1 MVMSKSSSD
10 LCLCTYCYWYAV
22 QSIICSIQ
30 RHRISCHTAFSL
42 QSNCREQNE
51 EEGENGEQEGEEGED
66 GEGRRLEENDEQQVE
81 DSVTNIVRNCG
92 SVFQAFGVDLG
103 DMDMDEDNGDLQQAL
118 HDLSIHIRIEKAI
131 ASGAFNF
138 ESGINYDFAANGN
151 EDNGGE
157 GNYDEEFYN
166 LLQSLDIDANEL
178 DEDDVMNIK
187 LKLAVKS
194 GALKDYLEANA
205 AFGSVVNDW
214 EGLIQGF
221 FYSLGIQE
229 EINLEDIDSYLA
241 ADIYN
246 TEYELEEY
254 GCQQAMLNQFGK
266 SDAKDYGYIEN
277 TNPIADFFNATVE
290 KFTSGEIAGIVI
302 GVLIAVGIIA
312 CCAFCCG
319 KKSGAKSRRSNSK
332 SRPLIDGTAV

>member
-1 MVMSKSSSD
+1 MHSCAKQGKGSMHVFT
-10 LCLCTYCYWYAV
+10 LPNYVLRQILIY
-22 QSIICSIQ
+22 
-30 RHRISCHTAFSL
+30 ISAFL
-42 QSNCREQNE
+42 QKHREQDRD
-51 EEGENGEQEGEEGED
+51 EEGED
-66 GEGRRLEENDEQQVE
+66 RDGEDRRLQEDDENEENEEEQIE
-81 DSVTNIVRNCG
+81 NAVTNIVRNCG
-92 SVFQAFGVDLG
+92 SVFYAFGVDLG
-103 DMDMDEDNGDLQQAL
+103 DMDMDEDNGDLQEAL

-138 ESGINYDFAANGN
+138 EDGINYNFAANGN

-178 DEDDVMNIK
+178 EEDDIMNIK

-194 GALKDYLEANA
+194 GALKEYLEASA
-205 AFGSVVNDW
+205 AFGSVVDDW

-221 FYSLGIQE
+221 FYSLGIEE

-246 TEYELEEY
+246 TEYDLEEY

-266 SDAKDYGYIEN
+266 RDAKDYGYIASKN
-277 TNPIADFFNATVE
+277 
-290 KFTSGEIAGIVI
+290 FTSGETAGIVVS
-302 GVLIAVGIIA
+302 VLFFVGLIVVF
-312 CCAFCCG
+312 AFVCG
-319 KKSGAKSRRSNSK
+319 KKKGRNESRGARRSNSK
-332 SRPLIDGTAV
+332 TRPLIDGTAV